1 MRYTDNGTWE
11 VIPGSEFTQSSATT
25 QQLQTLATAEA
36 NVETEQ
42 DELEFLEAEEDAAA
56 DNLADA
62 QADLQDAE
70 DAVEAMETAVVLA
83 QTAITETV
91 EAIQAVQT
99 AQTVVAQEVILQS
112 PIAPPTNIVVTQ
124 LSNGDVQVSWD
135 PPPPGVIS
143 PERYAISW
151 STGSSGWG
159 VATGNA
165 GDANALNTSIV
176 LSASLFESTGGLDT
190 TYQISVRSD
199 NDSLAKYSDIVATQ
213 VFVDDLTPPP
223 PPPPP
228 VEPEPEPE
236 PEPEQPPVEPE
247 PPVEPPVEPEEPPVE
262 PEEPPV
268 EPEEPPVEPEE
279 PPVEPEEP
287 PAEVTEEEIVAAVDD
302 ALSDGK
308 LSASD
313 AEDILDALGADGEV
327 TKDEV
332 NNLSD
337 ALAADGK
344 LTEAEKDLV
353 ADALI
358 ESVAPGENLTKEQ
371 IQDAGIEYKDLPPET
386 PVEVRQDE
394 NGNEI
399 VIVAEVAAALELIAD
414 PGALVDAIFTDP
426 AQALLALASLGADMS
441 EEEREEAE
449 KMVLAT
455 VVVGQA
461 VAAALAVAAP
471 PTGGGAP
478 AGGGSSPSSPRGGG
492 DAGGPVGRESGT
504 RRKVKTTKK
513 VKTNARTRRVK

>member
-11 VIPGSEFTQSSATT
+11 VIPGSEFSQSSATT
-25 QQLQTLATAEA
+25 QQLQALATAEA

-42 DELEFLEAEEDAAA
+42 DELEFLESEEDAAA

-70 DAVEAMETAVVLA
+70 DAVEAMETAVTLA

-159 VATGNA
+159 IATGNA

-236 PEPEQPPVEPE
+236 QPPVEPE
-247 PPVEPPVEPEEPPVE
+247 PPTEPPA
-262 PEEPPV
+262 
-268 EPEEPPVEPEE
+268 
-279 PPVEPEEP
+279 EEP
-287 PAEVTEEEIVAAVDD
+287 PAEEPPAEEPPAEEPPAEEPPAEEPHEEE
-302 ALSDGK
+302 
-308 LSASD
+308 
-313 AEDILDALGADGEV
+313 
-327 TKDEV
+327 
-332 NNLSD
+332 
-337 ALAADGK
+337 
-344 LTEAEKDLV
+344 
-353 ADALI
+353 
-358 ESVAPGENLTKEQ
+358 P
-371 IQDAGIEYKDLPPET
+371 
-386 PVEVRQDE
+386 QDE
-394 NGNEI
+394 
-399 VIVAEVAAALELIAD
+399 
-414 PGALVDAIFTDP
+414 
-426 AQALLALASLGADMS
+426 
-441 EEEREEAE
+441 
-449 KMVLAT
+449 
-455 VVVGQA
+455 
-461 VAAALAVAAP
+461 
-471 PTGGGAP
+471 
-478 AGGGSSPSSPRGGG
+478 
-492 DAGGPVGRESGT
+492 
-504 RRKVKTTKK
+504 
-513 VKTNARTRRVK
+513 